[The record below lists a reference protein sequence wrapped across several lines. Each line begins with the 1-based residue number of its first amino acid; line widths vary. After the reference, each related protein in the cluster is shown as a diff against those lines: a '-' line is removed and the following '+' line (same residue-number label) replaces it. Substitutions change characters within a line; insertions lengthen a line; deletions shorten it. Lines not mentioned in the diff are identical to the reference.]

1 MVSIIL
7 GNGTALP
14 VTGTRPDSVA
24 ETSSQRRQRPAGQVF
39 LNEDQQPARQPGF
52 PVQVPDPPAG
62 TAATGE
68 LPFLRRRTDRGE
80 PADPTIQ
87 IPPHL
92 ERRRA
97 WREAFGLNTYHTQ
110 HLAQRE
116 DLPPAG
122 QVRSATTDAYRGN
135 AARGR
140 LDLHLAQLVSMTV

>member
-1 MVSIIL
+1 MSLIIL

-14 VTGTRPDSVA
+14 CSGTRIDSIA
-24 ETSSQRRQRPAGQVF
+24 ETSQRRQRPAGRVF
-39 LNEDQQPARQPGF
+39 LHEDPQPQQPRSLAQAQAKSARA
-52 PVQVPDPPAG
+52 VAS
-62 TAATGE
+62 GE

-80 PADPTIQ
+80 AADPGIQ

-110 HLAQRE
+110 ALAQRA
-116 DLPPAG
+116 DALPAREA
-122 QVRSATTDAYRGN
+122 RSTATDAYRGN

>member
-1 MVSIIL
+1 MVPIIP
-7 GNGTALP
+7 GNGTTLP
-14 VTGTRPDSVA
+14 VTGSRTDSVA

-39 LNEDQQPARQPGF
+39 LNEDQQQPQQSRSTAQASARPAR
-52 PVQVPDPPAG
+52 
-62 TAATGE
+62 TAASGE

-80 PADPTIQ
+80 AADPAIQ

-110 HLAQRE
+110 ELAQRA
-116 DLPPAG
+116 DAAPGRQL
-122 QVRSATTDAYRGN
+122 RSAATDAYRGN